1 MNYIISAWSVFIF
14 WSCYLNDNC
23 RSMIVGKIEWLSKQ
37 DPRIERLFQF
47 LFWYIMKVSTITK
60 KKYKLLTAN
69 INEYII
75 EPLLE
80 ISFPEYE
87 PEDVFFIK
95 NGKIIDRIAFMYI
108 NDSNTTFDRIKNEVY
123 LSII

>member
-1 MNYIISAWSVFIF
+1 MNYIINIWSVFIF

-60 KKYKLLTAN
+60 KK
-69 INEYII
+69 I
-75 EPLLE
+75 
-80 ISFPEYE
+80 
-87 PEDVFFIK
+87 
-95 NGKIIDRIAFMYI
+95 
-108 NDSNTTFDRIKNEVY
+108 
-123 LSII
+123 